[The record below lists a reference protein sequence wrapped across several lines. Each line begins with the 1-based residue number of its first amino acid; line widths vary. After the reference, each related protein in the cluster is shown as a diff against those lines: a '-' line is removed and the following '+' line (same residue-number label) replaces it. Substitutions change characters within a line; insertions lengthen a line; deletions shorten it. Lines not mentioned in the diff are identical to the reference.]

1 MKSNRKNNLQKAR
14 ENMKRQINR
23 REEILENIQ
32 KIVVKV
38 GTSTLSNEDGG
49 LNIEKIKKIVSEL
62 SNLSNKGYDVVLV
75 TSGAVGAG
83 MGRLNMTER
92 PKTLSEKQAL
102 ASVGQVA
109 LTHLYQLLFQEYGK
123 IIGQILLT
131 RGDFSDR
138 RRYLNAR
145 NVCNTL
151 LKNKIIPVINEND
164 AVVSNELKVG
174 DNDTLSALVSGLID
188 ADLLIILS
196 DVQGLYNK
204 NPQKYEDANLI
215 EIVGKIDD
223 DIKKTAD
230 GEGSKFGT
238 GGMITKIIAAEMATK
253 IGTNMVIASGDD
265 PKNIS
270 RIVEKENIGTLF
282 TKKNKKISSK
292 KYWLAYGT
300 NKKGL
305 LTIDEGAEKAL
316 FKGKSLLP
324 VGIKSFEGDFDKG
337 TVLKIMNMKNENI
350 ATGISNYSSDE
361 IALIKGHRSEDIEKI
376 LGHKYDDVVV
386 HIDNMVVTKGQ

>member
-1 MKSNRKNNLQKAR
+1 
-14 ENMKRQINR
+14 MKRQINR
-23 REEILENIQ
+23 REEILKNIQ

-38 GTSTLSNEDGG
+38 GTSTLTKEDGN

-62 SNLSNKGYDVVLV
+62 SNLSDKGYDVVLV

-109 LTHLYQLLFQEYGK
+109 LTHLYQMLFQEYGK
-123 IIGQILLT
+123 IIGQLLLT
-131 RGDFSDR
+131 KGDFSDR

-151 LKNKIIPVINEND
+151 LKNKIIPIINEND

-223 DIKKTAD
+223 DIKKTAG

-253 IGTNMVIASGDD
+253 IGTNMVIASGDE

-270 RIVEKENIGTLF
+270 RVVEKENIGTLF

-337 TVLKIMNMKNENI
+337 TVVKIMNMKNENI

-386 HIDNMVVTKGQ
+386 HIDNMVVTKL

>member
-38 GTSTLSNEDGG
+38 GTSTLTNEDGS

-62 SNLSNKGYDVVLV
+62 SNLSDKGYDVVLV

-337 TVLKIMNMKNENI
+337 TVVKIMNMKNENI

>member
-1 MKSNRKNNLQKAR
+1 
-14 ENMKRQINR
+14 MKRQINR
-23 REEILENIQ
+23 REEILKNIQ

-38 GTSTLSNEDGG
+38 GTSTLTKEDGN

-62 SNLSNKGYDVVLV
+62 SNLSDKGYDVVLV

-109 LTHLYQLLFQEYGK
+109 LTHLYQMLFQEYGK
-123 IIGQILLT
+123 IIGQLLLT
-131 RGDFSDR
+131 KGDFSDR

-151 LKNKIIPVINEND
+151 LKNKIVPIINEND
-164 AVVSNELKVG
+164 AVVANEIKVG

-215 EIVGKIDD
+215 EIVGKIDE
-223 DIKKTAD
+223 DIKKTAG

-253 IGTNMVIASGDD
+253 IGTNMVIASGED
-265 PKNIS
+265 PRNIT
-270 RIVEKENIGTLF
+270 RIVERENIGTLF
-282 TKKNKKISSK
+282 TKKHKKISSK

-300 NKKGL
+300 NKKGVL
-305 LTIDEGAEKAL
+305 IIDEGAEKAL

-324 VGIKSFEGDFDKG
+324 VGIKEIEGDFEKG
-337 TVLKIMNMKNENI
+337 TVVKIMNLKNEAV

-361 IALIKGHRSEDIEKI
+361 IGLIKGHKSENIEKI

-386 HIDNMVVTKGQ
+386 HIDNMVIIKG

>member
-1 MKSNRKNNLQKAR
+1 
-14 ENMKRQINR
+14 
-23 REEILENIQ
+23 
-32 KIVVKV
+32 
-38 GTSTLSNEDGG
+38 
-49 LNIEKIKKIVSEL
+49 
-62 SNLSNKGYDVVLV
+62 
-75 TSGAVGAG
+75 
-83 MGRLNMTER
+83 
-92 PKTLSEKQAL
+92 
-102 ASVGQVA
+102 
-109 LTHLYQLLFQEYGK
+109 
-123 IIGQILLT
+123 
-131 RGDFSDR
+131 
-138 RRYLNAR
+138 
-145 NVCNTL
+145 
-151 LKNKIIPVINEND
+151 
-164 AVVSNELKVG
+164 
-174 DNDTLSALVSGLID
+174 
-188 ADLLIILS
+188 
-196 DVQGLYNK
+196 
-204 NPQKYEDANLI
+204 
-215 EIVGKIDD
+215 
-223 DIKKTAD
+223 
-230 GEGSKFGT
+230 
-238 GGMITKIIAAEMATK
+238 MITKIIAAEMATK